1 MTATLAPGFSDRVLS
16 AQSVFRSIMD
26 ACARPGRVCGL
37 SVNLAPPPPLAHGAA
52 AAALTLLDQDT
63 PVWLD
68 APLAGA
74 GVAYWLRFHTGA
86 PVVNDP
92 QQAAFAIVSDPE
104 HAPPFNAFALGT
116 PDYPDRST
124 TLILQIESFDDGPP
138 LTFCGPGIKDRIVF
152 HPRPVPPDFRQRLA
166 ANRAL
171 FPRGVDLLLATDAA
185 IAALPRSVK
194 LMDDV

>member
-1 MTATLAPGFSDRVLS
+1 MTTALAPGFADRVLS

-26 ACARPGRVCGL
+26 AFARPGRICRL
-37 SVNLAPPPPLAHGAA
+37 SMDLAPPPPLAPAAA
-52 AAALTLLDQDT
+52 AAALTLFDQDT
-63 PVWLD
+63 PVWLES
-68 APLAGA
+68 PLVDT

-92 QQAAFAIVSDPE
+92 QQAAFAIISDPE
-104 HAPPFNAFALGT
+104 LAPPFDAFALGT
-116 PDYPDRST
+116 PDYPDRSA

-138 LTFCGPGIKDRIVF
+138 LAFRGPGIKDRIVF
-152 HPRPVPPDFRQRLA
+152 RTRPVPPDFRQRLA

-171 FPRGVDLLLATDAA
+171 FPRGVDLLLAADAA
-185 IAALPRSVK
+185 IAALPRSAT